1 MGHAIKKIV
10 IAFAIPLLAGC
21 ASYDGRGLVP
31 GRSTASDVTVL
42 MGTPADRMP
51 VRDGDTIWYYP
62 RGPEGLQTYAIRIAP
77 DGVMRSIEQ
86 VLTVANMRK
95 IVPGVTTGRQAREI
109 LGPPWQV
116 TRIDS
121 IGRDDLEYRM
131 YDEMR
136 VEYNLYVR
144 LSYDGIVR
152 EVLFLRDYSVEPS
165 DRHR

>member
-1 MGHAIKKIV
+1 MRLLVALPV
-10 IAFAIPLLAGC
+10 ALLAGC

-31 GRSTASDVTVL
+31 DRSTASDVTAL
-42 MGTPADRMP
+42 MGPPADRIAAP
-51 VRDGDTIWYYP
+51 NGDSTWYYP
-62 RGPEGLQTYAIRIAP
+62 RGPAGLQTYAIRIAP
-77 DGVMRSIEQ
+77 DGVMKSKEQ

-95 IVPGVTTGRQAREI
+95 IVPGVTTGRQVREI
-109 LGPPWQV
+109 LGPPWQL

-165 DRHR
+165 GRNGR